1 MVINASKNNV
11 PVWMLTGFKLARD
24 NNYKEWKDYGLNLES
39 LPEGS
44 KVGLMVNDI
53 GELHYYLNG
62 QDKGC
67 AFTGI
72 PEGEF
77 PNINFM
83 ILIKL
88 DIL

>member
-1 MVINASKNNV
+1 M
-11 PVWMLTGFKLARD
+11 PVWMMSRNKLTH
-24 NNYKEWKDYGLNLES
+24 NNNNNKELEDYGLDLNS

-53 GELHYYLNG
+53 GELHYYHNG

-77 PNINFM
+77 TNIYDFN
-83 ILIKL
+83 
-88 DIL
+88 

>member
-1 MVINASKNNV
+1 MDEVISASKNNV
-11 PVWMLTGFKLARD
+11 PIWMLTGKGLARND
-24 NNYKEWKDYGLNLES
+24 NDEKWEDYGLNLNS

-67 AFTGI
+67 AFSGI

-77 PNINFM
+77 I
-83 ILIKL
+83 IKL
-88 DIL
+88 GSHLVT

>member
-1 MVINASKNNV
+1 
-11 PVWMLTGFKLARD
+11 MLIGDQLARSFND
-24 NNYKEWKDYGLNLES
+24 DKEWEDYGLDLDS

-44 KVGLMVNDI
+44 KVGLMMNEV

-72 PEGEF
+72 PEGESL
-77 PNINFM
+77 NINNF
-83 ILIKL
+83 
-88 DIL
+88 